1 MGRSWNEEAF
11 QRSWTKGAE
20 RERERE
26 IRARVEIALAAA
38 LPGR

>member
-1 MGRSWNEEAF
+1 MQNDGENEEAF
-11 QRSWTKGAE
+11 QRSWTKGA
-20 RERERE
+20 ERERE